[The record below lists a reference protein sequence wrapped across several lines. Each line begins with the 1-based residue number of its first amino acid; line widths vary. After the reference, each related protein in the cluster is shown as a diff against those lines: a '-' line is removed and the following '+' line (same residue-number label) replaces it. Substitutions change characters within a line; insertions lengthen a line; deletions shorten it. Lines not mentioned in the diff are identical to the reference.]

1 MNSIDRQHV
10 VVAVVSEQDK
20 GYLLS
25 QRHQKAHQGGLWEF
39 PGGKVE
45 SDETV
50 EQALVRELREELQ
63 ITITKARP
71 LIKIPYDYSD
81 KKVLLDV
88 WLVTEYKDNPIG
100 AEGQNIIWVKKNTLS
115 HYKMPDANNT
125 IVTACSLPDTYLIS
139 PDPGSTKAEWDAFL
153 ASLEI
158 SLAEGRSLFQ
168 LRAKALS
175 KDKYEELAKEVINIC
190 HSAGCKVLLNTI
202 HSNDILPLADG
213 LHLSSKLLLR
223 RNERDVPDDL
233 ILGASCHSREELRHA
248 QSIGCDFAV
257 LGPVN
262 KTVSHLNAP
271 AIGWD
276 TFSGMCSESGIPVYA
291 LGGMTPIHLQ
301 EAWKNGAQGVAGIS
315 AFWKSSQV

>member
-10 VVAVVSEQDK
+10 AVAVVCDKDK

-45 SDETV
+45 SGETV

-88 WLVTEYKDNPIG
+88 WLVTEYKENPIG
-100 AEGQNIIWVKKNTLS
+100 AEGQNIIWVSNNTLS

-139 PDPGSTKAEWDAFL
+139 PDPGSTKAEWNAFL
-153 ASLEI
+153 ESLEI
-158 SLAEGRSLFQ
+158 SLTEGISLFQ
-168 LRAKALS
+168 FRAKTLNR
-175 KDKYEELAKEVINIC
+175 DKYVELAKEVIDIC
-190 HSAGCKVLLNTI
+190 HNAECKVLLSTY
-202 HSNDILPLADG
+202 HSNDILSLADG
-213 LHLSSKLLLR
+213 LHLSSNLLLR
-223 RNERDVPDDL
+223 RKERGVSDDL

-276 TFSGMCSESGIPVYA
+276 TFSGMCNESGMPVYA
-291 LGGMTPIHLQ
+291 LGGMTPMHLA
-301 EAWKNGAQGVAGIS
+301 EAWQNGAQGVAGIS
-315 AFWKSSQV
+315 AFWKYTQV